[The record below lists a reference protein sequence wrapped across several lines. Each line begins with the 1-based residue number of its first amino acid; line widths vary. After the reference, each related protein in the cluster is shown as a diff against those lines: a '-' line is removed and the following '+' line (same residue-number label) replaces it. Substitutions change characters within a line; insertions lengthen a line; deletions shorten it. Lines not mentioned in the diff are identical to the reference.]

1 MSTKNKKKFLN
12 DINDYVI
19 GVDEVGRGALCG
31 PVVSCS
37 VLLKKEILLDELV
50 NQIDDSK
57 KLSEKKR
64 VNLSIFI
71 KKNSFYSFGLANN
84 KEIDEVNILNAT
96 ILSMKRALEKF
107 NGYTNTVKIDGQKI
121 FNYNEKT
128 FFIKKGDSKSISI
141 ASASILAKTF
151 RDKLMCDYAKQFPAY
166 NWNRNKGYGTR
177 QHIAAIKKLGYQT
190 YTEKVFYRI

>member
-1 MSTKNKKKFLN
+1 MIMLL
-12 DINDYVI
+12 VLMRLE
-19 GVDEVGRGALCG
+19 GGALCG

-151 RDKLMCDYAKQFPAY
+151 RDKLIVTTQNNFQHTIGTGT
-166 NWNRNKGYGTR
+166 KGMGLDNILP
-177 QHIAAIKKLGYQT
+177 Q
-190 YTEKVFYRI
+190 